1 MAAKAAKSAG
11 KSSKRKINRWRK
23 LVRVLKRK
31 WKKPALYTIAMSLV
45 IYMVVGN
52 LVWQKRNIE
61 RQAPRFVITRISS
74 AFDET
79 EFMHL
84 LLTVQE
90 INMLPKAST
99 ELIEFVNKPFP
110 APCPVFLENHL
121 RRMNWTPTAFHIR
134 VRKMFDM
141 YEIYDH
147 VKRLDDTIAFLEA
160 EIGEKH
166 LPDSALEE
174 VYMLQAER
182 ERIFKEEMSQEE
194 YEFVKE
200 YGGIILSLKG

>member
-1 MAAKAAKSAG
+1 MAVKSAK
-11 KSSKRKINRWRK
+11 KSSKRKMNRWRK

-31 WKKPALYTIAMSLV
+31 WKKPALYTIAMSLI
-45 IYMVVGN
+45 IYMVVSN
-52 LVWQKRNIE
+52 LVWQKKNIE

-99 ELIEFVNKPFP
+99 EMIEFVNKPFP
-110 APCPVFLENHL
+110 SPCPKFLENHL
-121 RRMNWTPTAFHIR
+121 RRMNWAPTAFHIR
-134 VRKMFDM
+134 VKKMFDM
-141 YEIYDH
+141 YEVYDH
-147 VKRLDDTIAFLEA
+147 VKRLDDTIEFLTT
-160 EIGEKH
+160 EITEKH

-174 VYMLQAER
+174 VDMLKAER
-182 ERIFKEEMSQEE
+182 ERIFNEEMSQEE